1 MNMILN
7 TMHKKRLHII
17 RIFTLLLLLVAGG
30 TANEAWAQVTYH
42 VLTRPITTKQ
52 RPQSGSHD
60 IDVAVNSDLTT
71 FRTNVR
77 VEALRCTSDET
88 TVGLP
93 DKYKS
98 PLAKNFKYYAATTT
112 GEAGKVTKN
121 ALTQLY
127 GYIDTQYYTYTING
141 TVNNA
146 DLPDDDSKLLA
157 PGSTIPDGTTDIYV
171 TCEYDDTQTILDLT
185 GNTLYN
191 IEMDM
196 MTGAK
201 TKRFLV
207 LNKDRSNRPGG
218 MQVSKI
224 TDHIDYLY
232 SNEFSYIKDGV
243 ASGKNYYHFFFKF
256 IGTDTYDISTNTVGS
271 AEIDPYNI
279 TIMTG
284 FKGPDTFKEKD
295 KNLNKDVYKEYKGAT
310 IFSLLVNG
318 ATSSSNMWL
327 SSDANIQWQTAG
339 TPGNAVGKEVP
350 GYFRGTNNNRN
361 IHSEMSPVF
370 NSFVLLNHTTGTG
383 YALAATKINVN
394 GNDWQPNV
402 SSKNDVYLYNDGD
415 NNVRV
420 DYKASND
427 ADKVLFHEVKQYHF
441 IITTPFGSTVTADT
455 QVSTYETG
463 RTIKTT
469 DIPTSLRRKY
479 CNFIG
484 FYSDAALTD
493 VVSKYSDVPA
503 TGNIYVKYEVTGAPF
518 TAIPAANK
526 TTGYTTATWY
536 EITDKDSSTK
546 KIRWDSGTNSF
557 KNNGA
562 VSPNPEREKESEFAF
577 IGDPYELRI
586 INRALTL
593 NYSGN
598 VFVGSSTRTTDSN
611 LTKLEDPGDDTEG
624 AGFKWEIPYDDIAG
638 NFTLREFKSTNAYW
652 QWKTTGSGNEIKY
665 STSEST
671 RMKVMEIEKVN
682 YTFNVVDLAGNIAI
696 KATVALTPFTPL
708 TGTGVG
714 YSIIP
719 ASIRSPFLADET
731 ITFYGSYE
739 DRNENGVTNRRDWH
753 DPSELPALTELPDVG
768 GDIYV
773 SYTTTHLS
781 SKNIQLSYS
790 QQFNVQLNGEYI
802 YWNSSNNKI
811 LSKKNPTSSELESG
825 AYLWHLRGRDPYC
838 MRIDNVGYSSGL
850 STIPVDI
857 YYPIGDGTYHSETVN
872 NGQFVQVDGGTWGN
886 DKALTWT
893 SNRDQA
899 SRFIAMMSNSVGVY
913 EVLAAT
919 GTLDS
924 NSDGNSD
931 IYHIGRASSEG
942 AETRIYDDVT
952 YAHGADE
959 LRFELAGTTEVTYHL
974 IDKSGN
980 EIFEGEIKSKNPR
993 LTLPAEFVSPLVEEY
1008 YYYPTSAKAAGN
1020 AVGDRIT
1027 EISQDD
1033 DNDAADDNHVWV
1045 TYTVNNLVEYNIGN
1059 KMYRLKFDDGDTFHQ
1074 EDGHDHMNATAQKAI
1089 YPYCNGDCNFFI
1101 YGSEQLLEQMGGA
1114 ASTRTRWA
1122 WYIESPNSDPYHVK
1136 IVSRQQEPDANKI
1149 NQRMYFRT
1157 YAVNYN
1163 DATHVVTGTTTPGVT
1178 EIAGTEYVVLGSAH
1192 HYLLTTLDKINDG
1205 STNVRRTVNSF
1216 EQYWK
1221 TWETITNRGSSISGP
1236 GVVDHYELAFSET
1249 VTLEK
1254 RTEVENGLHSY
1265 TAWAKSRPIQ
1275 KASASKRFANETH
1288 YYHTVNMGTGT
1299 FDFEE
1304 MEIVPVLV
1312 LLDQH
1317 GWEIMRKPLPTS
1329 ELDGSREAKLNAI
1342 RPYNSPMVDK
1352 YKFWTKTTKRSGFHQ
1367 YTDMNNPVQIND
1379 KDYVTDDLTNLP
1391 PFDAKNVKD
1400 SYGDLQDQYVTYTVK
1415 EEYSNSYNSSTSTGS
1430 PFLIQQGNYLADNN
1444 DGTIR
1449 KTVVPDDASGGI
1461 TKYIIDNIEKL
1472 KPDGDKKNEIWYV
1485 KPNPNIDI
1493 EMGYNDYAHD
1503 WTNDYTGIF
1512 SNGFDP
1518 YNIQIQSVSD
1528 DTKYFVTNATGA
1540 TLDEGEMIGTYSDSE
1555 VSLGARKSVS
1565 GTGQDN
1571 RTLTITNATF
1581 MAVQD
1586 ANGNMQ
1592 LMPRFD
1598 KNKRITDFSS
1608 LADPQTNAENDK
1620 TGTQTTFLIRPLVYD
1635 YHIIDNQGRE
1645 AMRYKT
1651 AGENYPTIPDHFRSP
1666 LAMDFTYYK
1675 TAPTYDSETK
1685 KLTVTDQITGSF
1697 AEAGM
1702 VENSNTVYVRYL
1714 YNESN
1719 DNDGQKILQGPWLT
1733 MSLGGKDVQAS
1744 GTVTA
1749 GTGEGVGLY
1758 TGSKD
1763 ASQHQWQW
1771 KFLQSPCVSTSLYYI
1786 APDPYAVPLSNRLAN
1801 NDPNPQANPN
1811 MMSTGI
1817 KVGSTDRFIIL
1828 SHPSGDYALAA
1839 AGTESYTYSFLNGG
1853 SMTTP
1858 SGTAASIEN
1867 EASFTTTTN
1876 SISDNARV
1884 IFTDDITHTYTYHI
1898 ITNDDSGKRKAA
1910 SADQN
1915 HATAE
1920 SNGFIPTVP
1929 ITIQTPLLN
1938 NGDYLFYG
1946 TATESGGAY
1955 TIDTNSQIDNLF
1967 GLYADDVY
1975 VRYKAYDPDKT
1986 LYRVPNVKGDDG
1998 AGHVAKGSGSND
2010 APIGLSGDLPYN
2022 IVWYNN
2028 NMMTSNGTTISDGGN
2043 HVLAGGDEYVW
2054 TFDGDDPYAIKIKH
2068 KNSGK
2073 YAVGDPSLADSPTK
2087 TFMLLYKTGYNNGVL
2102 AETGNQTYM
2111 LKGYGQTT
2119 GTSDINQF
2127 MIFGLSTHKVIY
2139 RLVMANI
2146 GQTVSIPY
2154 SKKDEHGNWVEGY
2167 SPSDGKTNTIKG
2179 STHRDLA
2186 SGTPAGTTYQLGTNM
2201 SLFSPSEN
2209 VNYCVDAGQ
2218 ISLGDSLMVPT
2229 IFRRPNCKYFF
2240 YVGGVYSN
2248 DACSTQAMSSD
2259 ATPVT
2264 LDSKYKG
2271 LQLSHMVSD
2280 ADLLNTTVFIN
2291 IEYAFDDGLPT
2302 NSGSEFVTNN
2312 MGHEWYTFETNGT
2325 TSWMAHYTYAD
2336 AKLSAVAG
2344 HDLHYTNDYLWKPEG
2359 DPYGFKMY
2367 NRYVYKN
2374 GGETTKVM
2382 NATLSNNENVVMN
2395 TNDDGNDVYELL
2407 PAVADGYF
2415 RVRPLKSA
2423 SLYVNVDNT
2432 GAMKLSSDGIA
2443 SQWTFGLREEM
2454 VNPYFDRAGYVGALT
2469 KEVAEANKNKNLIEK
2484 QTLVYGNEASNFVS
2498 YSSGYYRLHNMPN
2511 SSGIST
2517 NRYVSGYTHDI
2528 EKTAVSGG
2536 IPMHFYESKG
2546 TSDVTYITLVSGFTS
2561 TNATRG
2567 EIPVSAVE
2575 YDPAS
2580 ILYFKSDNTIT
2591 TQDLNVS
2598 ENKMTTSS
2606 GTTFTV
2612 EDIGGAVV
2620 TIRNGAARNTANYLN
2635 YNQSSMIYDLKY
2647 GTGELADHTKWC
2659 MEPAKERSL
2668 KVMMNNGGDSHYYTT
2683 FYAPFDVTIT
2693 NAEAEAYVCTA
2704 WDTQVIHPTSIGKTI
2719 PAGTPAIIRSTASG
2733 DVILTLP
2740 GTAAASPTSCVF
2752 TGEYLEQLL
2761 GDGETVY
2768 TFGLPITGLTGPAAD
2783 GTLSGVANMQKET
2796 TGVGFHI
2803 NANPNKEVNP
2813 SRSLWT
2819 RNNRYVLHN
2828 KIYYRATGSGA
2839 REESMRGIQF
2849 VPVYFGDEVGEEQPG
2864 EEGENPSEGVAFQGD
2879 GCIYDMMGR
2888 KVATRQQV
2896 EDGSWRLLR
2905 PGIYILNGKK
2915 FRH

>member
-1 MNMILN
+1 MV
-7 TMHKKRLHII
+7 I
-17 RIFTLLLLLVAGG
+17 RIRHITLVFTLLFIGSMV
-30 TANEAWAQVTYH
+30 NEAWAQVTYH
-42 VLTRPITTKQ
+42 ILTRPISTKQ
-52 RPQSGSHD
+52 RPYKDPPGTNNINVD
-60 IDVAVNSDLTT
+60 VNSDLTS
-71 FRTNVR
+71 FKSDVR

-98 PLAKNFKYYAATTT
+98 PLAKNYKYYAATTT
-112 GEAGKVTKN
+112 GEDGKVTKN
-121 ALTQLY
+121 DLTQLY
-127 GYIDTQYYTYTING
+127 GYNDTQYYTYTING
-141 TVNNA
+141 TSNNA
-146 DLPDDDSKLLA
+146 DLPDNDSKLLT
-157 PGSTIPDGTTDIYV
+157 PGSVIPDGTTDIYV
-171 TCEYDDTQTILDLT
+171 TCEYDNTQTILDLT
-185 GNTLYN
+185 GAKLYN
-191 IEMDM
+191 VEMDM
-196 MTGAK
+196 MTGDK
-201 TKRFLV
+201 IKRFLV
-207 LNKDRSNRPGG
+207 LNKDRNNRPGALRLT
-218 MQVSKI
+218 KI
-224 TDHIDYLY
+224 SETLDYLSSDRFCY
-232 SNEFSYIKDGV
+232 VKDGV
-243 ASGKNYYHFFFKF
+243 VSGKHNYHFIFKF
-256 IGTDTYDISTNTVGS
+256 LGTDTYDVSTNTVGD

-284 FKGPDTFKEKD
+284 YTGSETFKETD
-295 KNLNKDVYKEYKGAT
+295 KNLKKTMIKEFKGAT
-310 IFSLLVNG
+310 IFSAVQNG
-318 ATSSSNMWL
+318 ASFGNNMWL
-327 SSDANIQWQTAG
+327 SSDAHIQWQSTSVAEK
-339 TPGNAVGKEVP
+339 AEVP
-350 GYFRGTNNNRN
+350 GYFRGTDGKNPPV
-361 IHSEMSPVF
+361 HSEMSPIF
-370 NSFVLLNHTTGTG
+370 NSVAVLNHTSGTG
-383 YALAATKINVN
+383 YALAATKMNAN
-394 GNDWQPNV
+394 GNNWQPNN
-402 SSKNDVYLYNDGD
+402 SKNDIYFLVEND
-415 NNVRV
+415 NNVRAN
-420 DYKASND
+420 YKAANET
-427 ADKVLFHEVKQYHF
+427 DKIFFHEVKQYHF
-441 IITTPFGSTVTADT
+441 IITTPFGHTVTADT
-455 QVSTYETG
+455 KMSTYLAD
-463 RTIKTT
+463 RTIQTS
-469 DIPTSLRRKY
+469 DIPESLRRKY
-479 CNFIG
+479 CNFVG
-484 FYSDAALTD
+484 FYSNAELTD
-493 VVSKYSDVPA
+493 AVTKYSDVPA
-503 TGNIYVKYEVTGAPF
+503 TGNIYVKYEVTGTPF
-518 TAIPAANK
+518 TAISAANK

-536 EITDKDSSTK
+536 EITDKDSSKK
-546 KIRWDSGTNSF
+546 KIRWDSGTSKF
-557 KNNGA
+557 MNNGA
-562 VSPNPEREKESEFAF
+562 VSPNPEREKASEFAF

-586 INRALTL
+586 INRALTVG
-593 NYSGN
+593 NSGN

-611 LTKLEDPGDDTEG
+611 LTKLEDPGDGNEG
-624 AGFKWEIPYDDIAG
+624 AGFKWEIPYDDIEG
-638 NFTLREFKSTNAYW
+638 NFTLREFNSNNAYW
-652 QWKTTGSGNEIKY
+652 QWDTTGSGNDIKY
-665 STSEST
+665 STSGTT

-719 ASIRSPFLADET
+719 ASIRSPFLADEN
-731 ITFYGSYE
+731 ITFYGSYA
-739 DRNENGVTNRRDWH
+739 DRNGNGVTNRLDWYN
-753 DPSELPALTELPDVG
+753 PSELPALTELPDVG

-773 SYTTTHLS
+773 SYTTTRLS
-781 SKNIQLSYS
+781 SKNIQLIYS
-790 QQFNVQLNGEYI
+790 QQFNVKLNGEYI
-802 YWNSSNNKI
+802 YWNNSDNRI
-811 LSKKNPTSSELESG
+811 LSKASPTDDELKSD
-825 AYLWHLRGRDPYC
+825 AYLWHLRGRDPYS
-838 MRIDNVGYSSGL
+838 MRIDNVGASDGHTESITINVYNTSGN
-850 STIPVDI
+850 
-857 YYPIGDGTYHSETVN
+857 GTYTTESVN
-872 NGQFVQVDGGTWGN
+872 NGMFVKVYGGTWDN
-886 DKALTWT
+886 DRALTWT
-893 SNRDQA
+893 STRNEA

-931 IYHIGRASSEG
+931 IYHIGRASREG
-942 AETRIYDDVT
+942 AETRIYGDVT
-952 YAHGADE
+952 YAHGADQ

-980 EIFEGEIKSKNPR
+980 EIFAGEIKSKNPR

-1020 AVGDRIT
+1020 AVDDRIT

-1033 DNDAADDNHVWV
+1033 DYDAADDNHVWV

-1089 YPYCNGDCNFFI
+1089 YPYCNGDCNFFV

-1149 NQRMYFRT
+1149 NQRIYFRT
-1157 YAVNYN
+1157 YAVNFN

-1178 EIAGTEYVVLGSAH
+1178 EIAGTEYAVFGSAH
-1192 HYLLTTLDKINDG
+1192 HYLLTTLDKISDG
-1205 STNVRRTVNSF
+1205 STTERRTVNSF

-1249 VTLEK
+1249 VTSEK

-1367 YTDMNNPVQIND
+1367 YTSMQNPVQVNG
-1379 KDYVTDDLTNLP
+1379 KDYETNDLTNLP

-1400 SYGDLQDQYVTYTVK
+1400 SYDDLQDQYVTYTVK
-1415 EEYSNSYNSSTSTGS
+1415 EEYANSYNSSTSTGQ
-1430 PFLIQQGNYLADNN
+1430 PFLIQQGNHLVDNN
-1444 DGTIR
+1444 SGVIR
-1449 KTVVPDDASGGI
+1449 KTEVPGAASGGI

-1472 KPDGDKKNEIWYV
+1472 KPDGEKANEIWYV
-1485 KPNPNIDI
+1485 LPNSDIDT

-1503 WTNDYTGIF
+1503 WTNNYTGTF

-1528 DTKYFVTNATGA
+1528 NTKYFVTNATNA
-1540 TLDEGEMIGTYSDSE
+1540 ALDEGEMVGTYSDYD
-1555 VSLGARKSVS
+1555 VSLGAKKSVS

-1571 RTLTITNATF
+1571 RTLTMTNATF

-1608 LADPQTNAENDK
+1608 LEDPQTNAENDK

-1635 YHIIDNQGRE
+1635 YRIIDNQGRE

-1675 TAPTYDSETK
+1675 TAPTYDPKTK
-1685 KLTVTDQITGSF
+1685 ELTVTDTITGSF

-1702 VENSNTVYVRYL
+1702 VENTNTVYVRYL

-1719 DNDGQKILQGPWLT
+1719 DHDGQKILQGPWLT

-1749 GTGEGVGLY
+1749 GTGEGVRLY

-1763 ASQHQWQW
+1763 ASRHQWQW
-1771 KFLQSPCVSTSLYYI
+1771 KFLQSPCVSTSPYYI

-1801 NDPNPQANPN
+1801 KDSDPQANPN
-1811 MMSTGI
+1811 RMSTGI

-1839 AGTESYTYSFLNGG
+1839 AGTGSYTYSFLNGEQ
-1853 SMTTP
+1853 MTASDAEP
-1858 SGTAASIEN
+1858 KVAASIED

-1876 SISDNARV
+1876 SISDDARV
-1884 IFTDDITHTYTYHI
+1884 IFTDDITHTFAYHI
-1898 ITNDDSGKRKAA
+1898 ITNGKVLAA

-1915 HATAE
+1915 LATAQ
-1920 SNGFIPTVP
+1920 SNDFMPTVP
-1929 ITIQTPLLN
+1929 ETIKTLLLN
-1938 NGDYLFYG
+1938 DDDYMFYG
-1946 TATESGGAY
+1946 TQDNSAADGV
-1955 TIDTNSQIDNLF
+1955 DPDSQIDKLY
-1967 GLYADDVY
+1967 GLYSDDIY
-1975 VRYKAYDPDKT
+1975 VRYKAYNPDKT
-1986 LYRVPNVKGDDG
+1986 LYKVPNVKGDDG
-1998 AGHVAKGSGSND
+1998 AGNVAKGSGSND

-2043 HVLAGGDEYVW
+2043 HVLAGEDEYVW

-2068 KNSGK
+2068 KKSGK
-2073 YAVGDPSLADSPTK
+2073 YAVGASSLADSPTK
-2087 TFMLLYKTGYNNGVL
+2087 TFMLLYKTGYSNGVL

-2111 LKGYGQTT
+2111 LKDYGQTT
-2119 GTSDINQF
+2119 ATSDINQF
-2127 MIFGLSTHKVIY
+2127 MIFGLSTHKVIF

-2154 SKKDEHGNWVEGY
+2154 SKKDKHGNWVEGY
-2167 SPSDGKTNTIKG
+2167 RPLDGNVNTIKG

-2186 SGTPAGTTYQLGTNM
+2186 SGTPVGTTYQLGTNM
-2201 SLFSPSEN
+2201 SLFSSSEN

-2271 LQLSHMVSD
+2271 LQVSHMGSD

-2302 NSGSEFVTNN
+2302 NSGSEFVTTNT
-2312 MGHEWYTFETNGT
+2312 GHEWYTLETNGST
-2325 TSWMAHYTYAD
+2325 PWMAHYTYAD

-2374 GGETTKVM
+2374 GAQTTKVM
-2382 NATLSNNENVVMN
+2382 NAALSNNSDVVMN
-2395 TNDDGNDVYELL
+2395 ANNDGNDVYELL

-2498 YSSGYYRLHNMPN
+2498 YSSGYYRLHNMPS

-2528 EKTAVSGG
+2528 EKTVNGG

-2598 ENKMTTSS
+2598 QNKMTTSS

-2620 TIRNGAARNTANYLN
+2620 TIRNGAERNTANYLN

-2659 MEPAKERSL
+2659 MEPAEESAL
-2668 KVMMNNGGDSHYYTT
+2668 KVMMNNGGDEHYYTT
-2683 FYAPFDVTIT
+2683 FYAPYDVVIT
-2693 NAEAEAYVCTA
+2693 NANAEAYICTA
-2704 WDTQVIHPTSIGKTI
+2704 WDTQIIHPMKLPASGYYEEGKFV
-2719 PAGTPAIIRSTASG
+2719 PAGTPVIIRSSASG
-2733 DVILTLP
+2733 DVVLTLP

-2752 TGEYLEQLL
+2752 TGEYLEKML
-2761 GDGETVY
+2761 GNGETVY
-2768 TFGLPITGLTGPAAD
+2768 TFGLPITGLTGPAAN

-2796 TGVGFHI
+2796 TGVGFYI
-2803 NANPNKEVNP
+2803 NANPNKEADA

-2828 KIYYRATGSGA
+2828 KIYYRATGGSGA
-2839 REESMRGIQF
+2839 REKTRGVEF
-2849 VPVYFGDEVGEEQPG
+2849 VPVIFDDEGGEDPDIKD
-2864 EEGENPSEGVAFQGD
+2864 SSDRIVGD
-2879 GCIYDMMGR
+2879 GCVYDLQGR
-2888 KVATRQQV
+2888 KVATKQQV
-2896 EDGSWRLLR
+2896 EDDTWRQFLR
-2905 PGIYILNGKK
+2905 PGIYIINGKK
-2915 FRH
+2915 IRL

>member
-1 MNMILN
+1 M
-7 TMHKKRLHII
+7 
-17 RIFTLLLLLVAGG
+17 
-30 TANEAWAQVTYH
+30 NEAWAQVTYH
-42 VLTRPITTKQ
+42 ILTRPTTTKQ
-52 RPQSGSHD
+52 RPQSGSHN

-77 VEALRCTSDET
+77 VEALRCTSDEA

-112 GEAGKVTKN
+112 GETGKVTKN

-127 GYIDTQYYTYTING
+127 GYIDTEYYTYTING
-141 TVNNA
+141 TPNNA
-146 DLPDDDSKLLA
+146 DLPDNDPQLLA
-157 PGSTIPDGTTDIYV
+157 PGSAIPDGTTDIYV

-218 MQVSKI
+218 MQISKI
-224 TDHIDYLY
+224 SDHIDYLY
-232 SNEFSYIKDGV
+232 SNEFCYIKDGV
-243 ASGKNYYHFFFKF
+243 VSGKNYYHFFFKF

-284 FKGPDTFKEKD
+284 FKGSDTFKEKD

-310 IFSLLVNG
+310 IFSLLANG
-318 ATSSSNMWL
+318 ATSGNNMWL
-327 SSDANIQWQTAG
+327 SSDANIQWQEDG
-339 TPGNAVGKEVP
+339 TSGNAVGKEVP

-361 IHSEMSPVF
+361 THSEMSPVF

-394 GNDWQPNV
+394 GNDWQPNIN
-402 SSKNDVYLYNDGD
+402 SKNDVYLYNNGD

-427 ADKVLFHEVKQYHF
+427 ADKILFHEVKQYHF
-441 IITTPFGSTVTADT
+441 IITTPFGSTVTADA
-455 QVSTYETG
+455 QVSTYETD
-463 RTIKTT
+463 RTIKTD

-484 FYSDAALTD
+484 FYSDAELTD

-503 TGNIYVKYEVTGAPF
+503 TGNIYVKYEVREAPF
-518 TAIPAANK
+518 QALSVD
-526 TTGYTTATWY
+526 GSYTTATWY

-546 KIRWDSGTNSF
+546 KIRWDSGTSSF

-562 VSPNPEREKESEFAF
+562 VDPNPNHEKASEFAF

-586 INRALTL
+586 INRALTV
-593 NYSGN
+593 NNSGN

-611 LTKLEDPGDDTEG
+611 LTILNDPGDDTEG

-638 NFTLREFKSTNAYW
+638 NFTLREFNSTNAYW
-652 QWKTTGSGNEIKY
+652 QWNTTGSGNEIKY

-696 KATVALTPFTPL
+696 KATVAMTPFTAL

-714 YSIIP
+714 YSTIP
-719 ASIRSPFLADET
+719 STIRSPFLADET
-731 ITFYGSYE
+731 VSFYSTYSGGG
-739 DRNENGVTNRRDWH
+739 RGNLN
-753 DPSELPALTELPDVG
+753 PSNQITELPDVG

-773 SYTTTHLS
+773 SYTTTRLS
-781 SKNIQLSYS
+781 SKNIQLIYS

-802 YWNSSNNKI
+802 YWNSSDNKI
-811 LSKKNPTSSELESG
+811 LSKKNPTSSELVSG

-850 STIPVDI
+850 STITVDI

-893 SNRDQA
+893 STRNEA
-899 SRFIAMMSNSVGVY
+899 SRFIAMMSNSIGVY

-931 IYHIGRASSEG
+931 IYHIGRASTPG
-942 AETRIYDDVT
+942 AETKIYSDDT
-952 YAHGADE
+952 YAHGADQ

-980 EIFEGEIKSKNPR
+980 EIFVGEIKSKNPR

-1033 DNDAADDNHVWV
+1033 DNDDPDDNHIWV
-1045 TYTVNNLVEYNIGN
+1045 TYKVNNLVDYNIGN

-1205 STNVRRTVNSF
+1205 STNERRTVNSF

-1221 TWETITNRGSSISGP
+1221 TWETITN
-1236 GVVDHYELAFSET
+1236 GVDKKVDNNNPNIDDDGNITVDLSFSDKVEDAARSEEVLA
-1249 VTLEK
+1249 
-1254 RTEVENGLHSY
+1254 GLHTY

-1275 KASASKRFANETH
+1275 KKSASKRFANETH

-1367 YTDMNNPVQIND
+1367 YTNMQNPVQVND
-1379 KDYVTDDLTNLP
+1379 KDYETSDLTNLP

-1430 PFLIQQGNYLADNN
+1430 PFLIQQGNYLVDNN
-1444 DGTIR
+1444 SGAIR

-1472 KPDGDKKNEIWYV
+1472 KPDGEKGNEIWYV

-1528 DTKYFVTNATGA
+1528 DNQYFVTNATGA
-1540 TLDEGEMIGTYSDSE
+1540 TLDEGEMVGTYSDYD

-1635 YHIIDNQGRE
+1635 YRIIDNQGRE

-1675 TAPTYDSETK
+1675 TAPTYDSGTK
-1685 KLTVTDQITGSF
+1685 TLTVTDQITGSF

-1702 VENSNTVYVRYL
+1702 VENTNTVYVRYL

-1719 DNDGQKILQGPWLT
+1719 DHDGQKILQGPWLT

-1749 GTGEGVGLY
+1749 GIGEGVSLL

-1771 KFLQSPCVSTSLYYI
+1771 KFLQSPCVSTSRYYI

-1801 NDPNPQANPN
+1801 KDPDPQANPN

-1839 AGTESYTYSFLNGG
+1839 AGTEAYTYSFLNGG
-1853 SMTTP
+1853 SMTALDEVTP
-1858 SGTAASIEN
+1858 VAASIEEEN
-1867 EASFTTTTN
+1867 GFTTTTN
-1876 SISDNARV
+1876 TINDNARV
-1884 IFTDDITHTYTYHI
+1884 IFTDDITHTYTYKI
-1898 ITNDDSGKRKAA
+1898 ISNGKKLAA
-1910 SADQN
+1910 TETQDL
-1915 HATAE
+1915 ATAV
-1920 SNGFIPTVP
+1920 SNNYEPKVPTA
-1929 ITIQTPLLN
+1929 IQTPLLN
-1938 NGDYLFYG
+1938 DDDYLYYG
-1946 TATESGGAY
+1946 TRDESAEDGV
-1955 TIDTNSQIDNLF
+1955 DVNSQIDNLF
-1967 GLYADDVY
+1967 GLYDDDVY

-1986 LYRVPNVKGDDG
+1986 LYKVPNVKGDDG

-2010 APIGLSGDLPYN
+2010 APIGLSGEQPYN
-2022 IVWYNN
+2022 LVWYNN
-2028 NMMTSNGTTISDGGN
+2028 NMMISDGTSISDGGN
-2043 HVLAGGDEYVW
+2043 HVLAGGAEYVW
-2054 TFDGDDPYAIKIKH
+2054 TFDGDDPYAIQIKH
-2068 KNSGK
+2068 KSSGN
-2073 YAVGDPSLADSPTK
+2073 YAVGTPSLDNSPTK
-2087 TFMLLYKTGYNNGVL
+2087 TFMLLKKTGYDYGVL

-2111 LKGYGQTT
+2111 LKGYGQMT

-2146 GQTVSIPY
+2146 NSSATIPY
-2154 SKKDEHGNWVEGY
+2154 AEKDENGDWKTGF
-2167 SPSDGKTNTIKG
+2167 SPSDGKTRTIEG
-2179 STHRDLA
+2179 STHRDLT
-2186 SGTPAGTTYQLGTNM
+2186 SGNPAGTTYQLGINM

-2209 VNYCVDAGQ
+2209 VNNCVDAGQ
-2218 ISLGDSLMVPT
+2218 ISLGDLLTVPT
-2229 IFRRPNCKYFF
+2229 VFKRPNCKYFF

-2271 LQLSHMVSD
+2271 LQVSHMGSD

-2302 NSGSEFVTNN
+2302 NSGSEFVTTNT
-2312 MGHEWYTFETNGT
+2312 GHEWYTFETNGT
-2325 TSWMAHYTYAD
+2325 TPWMAHFTYAD

-2374 GGETTKVM
+2374 GAETTKVM
-2382 NATLSNNENVVMN
+2382 NAALSNNSDVVMN
-2395 TNDDGNDVYELL
+2395 ANNDGNDVYELL

-2528 EKTAVSGG
+2528 EKTAGTSSTA

-2546 TSDVTYITLVSGFTS
+2546 TSDVTYISLVSGFTS

-2591 TQDLNVS
+2591 TQNLNVS

-2659 MEPAKERSL
+2659 MVPANEDGL
-2668 KVMMNNGGDSHYYTT
+2668 KLTMNNGGDEHYYAT

-2693 NAEAEAYVCTA
+2693 NEKAEAYVNTESWNTTA
-2704 WDTQVIHPTSIGKTI
+2704 IHPTSIGKTI
-2719 PAGTPAIIRSTASG
+2719 TASTPVIIRSAESG
-2733 DVILTLP
+2733 DVVMTLP
-2740 GTAAASPTSCVF
+2740 GTANSASSCIF

-2803 NANPNKEVNP
+2803 NANPNKEANQ

-2819 RNNRYVLHN
+2819 RNNRYVLNN
-2828 KIYYRATGSGA
+2828 KIYYRETGGGGGGA
-2839 REESMRGIQF
+2839 RQNTRGVEF
-2849 VPVYFGDEVGEEQPG
+2849 VPVVFDDEENEPELFGIKEENRRVYDNRVYDLQGRCVATEEQ
-2864 EEGENPSEGVAFQGD
+2864 VKD
-2879 GCIYDMMGR
+2879 G
-2888 KVATRQQV
+2888 TWRQN
-2896 EDGSWRLLR
+2896 LR
-2905 PGIYILNGKK
+2905 PGIYIINGRKI
-2915 FRH
+2915 RL